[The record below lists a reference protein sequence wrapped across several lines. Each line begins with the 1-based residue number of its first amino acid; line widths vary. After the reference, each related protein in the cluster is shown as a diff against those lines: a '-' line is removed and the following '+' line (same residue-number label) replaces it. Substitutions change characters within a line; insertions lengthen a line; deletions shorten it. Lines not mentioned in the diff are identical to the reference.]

1 MSTFYSR
8 PLILLIRSVFISVC
22 QRFSASHSF
31 LYIPRYI
38 PHQLRPAP
46 RAIPPGCHHRIPADP
61 APQRRQSPHSLPRLL
76 GVENRPLL
84 CFTCLLIAYLRHHT
98 PRLFFLRSQRPRSQ
112 RRLRS
117 WLFAQTVS
125 SGRASPAAAAIN
137 PPLPAAQKS
146 HPAGC

>member
-38 PHQLRPAP
+38 PHQLRPAS
-46 RAIPPGCHHRIPADP
+46 RAIPPGRHHRIPADP
-61 APQRRQSPHSLPRLL
+61 APPRRQRFHRLPCLL
-76 GVENRPLL
+76 SVENRPLL
-84 CFTCLLIAYLRHHT
+84 CFTCLLIAYLHHHT
-98 PRLFFLRSQRPRSQ
+98 PRLFFLRSQRPRPHRPPSP

-117 WLFAQTVS
+117 WH
-125 SGRASPAAAAIN
+125 G
-137 PPLPAAQKS
+137 
-146 HPAGC
+146 